1 MQNLHFKYWPKDL
14 PKNLEIPDQ
23 DIYTNLK
30 NSSLKFPKK
39 KCIIFENLEITY
51 EQLDNY
57 VNKLSFFL
65 TDNLKIKKGD
75 RILLDLQSSPH
86 FIISYYA
93 ILKSGCVV
101 VPISPMS
108 VKNEIEHY
116 IQDSGSKVA
125 IFAEESL
132 EHFSDFIGA
141 ELTNSICC
149 DYTFIEST
157 KSKVDTNKKIT
168 FLNHI
173 LNHEEITNTSKV
185 EVSQTD
191 LAAILY
197 TSGTTGKPKG
207 CVHTH
212 ETIMYTLY
220 GAVKWENMNDDSI
233 ALSTAPMFHVTG
245 MQHSLNSI
253 IFVGGTLVIMRRW
266 NPENAGLLIEKYKCT
281 HWANVPTM
289 VVDLLASKK
298 NNETDLSSLSNI
310 FGGGASMPEAVA
322 QQLFDRCGIHYMEG
336 YGMTEAMS
344 QTHMNPA
351 GNLRKQCLGIPTFNT
366 KSMVINP
373 DNLKPLEPN
382 NSGEI
387 IISCPQLMK
396 SYWNNKEATDQAFIT
411 IDNEKYFRSG
421 DLGYMDKDGFFY
433 IADRLKR
440 MINSAG
446 FKVWPAEV
454 EGILYKNKNIKEVA
468 IISSPDQRKGEIV
481 MAAIVLKDG
490 IQSSAEEIISWS
502 RENMSAYK
510 IPRKI
515 SFMNSLPR
523 SGSGKIQWREL
534 QDLEWKN

>member
-1 MQNLHFKYWPKDL
+1 
-14 PKNLEIPDQ
+14 
-23 DIYTNLK
+23 
-30 NSSLKFPKK
+30 
-39 KCIIFENLEITY
+39 
-51 EQLDNY
+51 
-57 VNKLSFFL
+57 
-65 TDNLKIKKGD
+65 
-75 RILLDLQSSPH
+75 
-86 FIISYYA
+86 
-93 ILKSGCVV
+93 
-101 VPISPMS
+101 MS
-108 VKNEIEHY
+108 VRNEIEHY

-149 DYTFIEST
+149 DYTFKKST
-157 KSKVDTNKKIT
+157 KSKDKTNENIT

-173 LNHEEITNTSKV
+173 LNHQEISNTNKV
-185 EVSQTD
+185 EVNQTD

-212 ETIMYTLY
+212 ETIMFTLF
-220 GAVKWENMNDDSI
+220 GAVKWENMHEHSI

-266 NPENAGLLIEKYKCT
+266 NPENAGLLIEQYKCT

-366 KSMVINP
+366 KSMIINP

-446 FKVWPAEV
+446 FKIWPAEV
-454 EGILYKNKNIKEVA
+454 EGIMYRNKNIKEVA

-490 IQSSAEEIISWS
+490 IQTSAEEIISWS

-534 QDLEWKN
+534 QDLEWDN

>member
-1 MQNLHFKYWPKDL
+1 MHNIHFKYWPKDL

-65 TDNLKIKKGD
+65 TDNLEIKKGD

-108 VKNEIEHY
+108 VRNEIEHY

-125 IFAEESL
+125 IFANESL
-132 EHFSDFIGA
+132 EHFSDFIGT

-149 DYTFIEST
+149 DYTFKKST
-157 KSKVDTNKKIT
+157 NSEDKTNENIT

-173 LNHEEITNTSKV
+173 LNHQEISNTNKV
-185 EVSQTD
+185 EVNQTD

-212 ETIMYTLY
+212 ETIMFTLL
-220 GAVKWENMNDDSI
+220 GAVKWENMHEHSI

-351 GNLRKQCLGIPTFNT
+351 GNLRKQCLGIPTFDT